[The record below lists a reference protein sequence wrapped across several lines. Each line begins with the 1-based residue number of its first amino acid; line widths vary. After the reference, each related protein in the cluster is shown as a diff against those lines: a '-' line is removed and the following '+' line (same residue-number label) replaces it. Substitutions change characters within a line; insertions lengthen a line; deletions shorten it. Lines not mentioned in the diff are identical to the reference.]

1 MNTNHRNVEPGIFY
15 NWIGDGKRCVAFH
28 EAGHA
33 IAAWL
38 IRLDMQVIAIMDES
52 GYIAG
57 EHVHEAQCL
66 GVVKHNIIHTHDLR
80 RLRESKS
87 GVVGRD
93 GKVIPFIYYY
103 ADDIQRNAKRAAF
116 VALAGPVSEALYEND
131 DVFSKKYSRP
141 HRSDMAN
148 VNDMLDL
155 VCATDDRINRALM
168 LSKLVEKTKFLMTQ
182 YRLEVE
188 KIAHLL
194 ERDSVV
200 NGHNVNSIIGV
211 NLVDRATPFLLAE

>member
-1 MNTNHRNVEPGIFY
+1 MGAIHQIYEQEMFY
-15 NWIGDGKRCVAFH
+15 SWIGDGKRCVAFH

-33 IAAWL
+33 VAAWL
-38 IRLDMQVIAIMDES
+38 IRLDMQVIAVMDES
-52 GYIAG
+52 GYVAG

-66 GVVKHNIIHTHDLR
+66 GVVKHSIICSHDLG

-93 GKVIPFIYYY
+93 GKVIPFIRYY
-103 ADDIQRNAKRAAF
+103 ADGIKRDATKAAF
-116 VALAGPVSEALYEND
+116 VAIAGPICEALYESD
-131 DVFSKKYSRP
+131 DIFNKKYSRP
-141 HRSDMAN
+141 HRYDMAN

-155 VCATDDRINRALM
+155 ICATDDRINRALM
-168 LSKLVEKTKFLMTQ
+168 LSKLVEKTKSLMTQ
-182 YRLEVE
+182 YWPEVE

-200 NGHNVNSIIGV
+200 KGRNISSIIGINV
-211 NLVDRATPFLLAE
+211 IDRATPFLLAD

>member
-1 MNTNHRNVEPGIFY
+1 MGAIHQIYEQEMFY

-33 IAAWL
+33 VAAWL

-52 GYIAG
+52 GYVAG

-66 GVVKHNIIHTHDLR
+66 GVVKHGIIHSHDLR

-87 GVVGRD
+87 GVVGHD
-93 GKVIPFIYYY
+93 GKVIPFIRYY
-103 ADDIQRNAKRAAF
+103 AEGIKRDATKAAF
-116 VALAGPVSEALYEND
+116 VALAGPVSEAIYENNEI
-131 DVFSKKYSRP
+131 FNKKYSLP
-141 HRSDMAN
+141 HRYDMAN

-155 VCATDDRINRALM
+155 ICATDKRINRKLM

-182 YRLEVE
+182 YWPEVG

-194 ERDSVV
+194 ERDNIV
-200 NGHNVNSIIGV
+200 NGRDVSSLIGLNVI
-211 NLVDRATPFLLAE
+211 DRATPFLLAE

>member
-1 MNTNHRNVEPGIFY
+1 MNTNNRNVEPGIFY

-38 IRLDMQVIAIMDES
+38 IRLDMQVIAVMDES
-52 GYIAG
+52 GYVAG

-66 GVVKHNIIHTHDLR
+66 GVVKHNVIHTHDLGH
-80 RLRESKS
+80 LRESKS
-87 GVVGRD
+87 GIVGRD
-93 GKVIPFIYYY
+93 GKVIPFLHHF
-103 ADDIQRNAKRAAF
+103 ADGITRDAKRAAF

-148 VNDMLDL
+148 VNDMIDL
-155 VCATDDRINRALM
+155 ICATDDRINRALM
-168 LSKLVEKTKFLMTQ
+168 LSKLVEKTKSLMTQ
-182 YRLEVE
+182 YWPEVE
-188 KIAHLL
+188 KIANLL

-200 NGHNVNSIIGV
+200 NVHNVNSIIGV